1 MSYRGG
7 EVFYERLNTAKARRQ
22 EQRAV
27 PGWSPGRGGTVW
39 ASIIRGAEMLQDHV
53 SLRKG
58 VLQVGPSCS
67 GWLLGGTRLSG
78 GACFIS
84 VLDRAL
90 GPETLMSFPQRPG
103 LQELGL

>member
-7 EVFYERLNTAKARRQ
+7 EVFYERLNTAKAGQ

-27 PGWSPGRGGTVW
+27 PGWSPGRGGTIW

-58 VLQVGPSCS
+58 GSS
-67 GWLLGGTRLSG
+67 GR
-78 GACFIS
+78 
-84 VLDRAL
+84 
-90 GPETLMSFPQRPG
+90 TLM
-103 LQELGL
+103 LQLAPRWD